1 MIVGVCPVRLAIDEE
16 VNDGRDAWLGRRG
29 GGGAGAGACMLTR
42 RLDERDRVESCD
54 DRRID
59 EGSSV
64 KVGTAG
70 MEDFGTT
77 ESLLSVRE

>member
-1 MIVGVCPVRLAIDEE
+1 MRLATDDEL
-16 VNDGRDAWLGRRG
+16 NDGRDAWLGRRG
-29 GGGAGAGACMLTR
+29 GGGAGAGACILTR

-70 MEDFGTT
+70 MGDFGAN